1 MQEDQKIIC
10 ENDRQIV
17 MFNDEQ
23 DLHLSDYLISLLSN
37 FLDFLKQRWKQ
48 GFFLTTSEPYKDA
61 EKLDFLKVLEKNGR
75 ILVYM
80 SNVI

>member
-48 GFFLTTSEPYKDA
+48 GFFNNNKLT
-61 EKLDFLKVLEKNGR
+61 
-75 ILVYM
+75 I
-80 SNVI
+80 